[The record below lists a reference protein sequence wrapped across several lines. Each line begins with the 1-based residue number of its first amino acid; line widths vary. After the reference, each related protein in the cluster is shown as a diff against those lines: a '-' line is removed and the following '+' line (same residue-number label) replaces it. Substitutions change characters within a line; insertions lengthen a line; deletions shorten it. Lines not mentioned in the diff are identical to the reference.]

1 MEAWSSSIN
10 IFESYY
16 LELFVTM
23 SSGLSGGT
31 DSSLDEDDLA
41 EIRERFKELT
51 KEKEML
57 RDSKSESFDLIR
69 RLEFHVK
76 TLSKSRQEDKR
87 RITDLE
93 RELSNCSQEI
103 DYLQDQL
110 NMSNSALSYSES
122 RVEKLEESI
131 SSMTLEYQWEIESTK
146 LESISLEQILLETKK
161 LLEEK
166 MQENSKL
173 NECIQDLELR
183 NLDSNKVIES
193 LAKENKYLRENL
205 QSSDLNNG
213 AFVRKNGQS
222 HESLLENHD
231 QPFSKLEKDMSTV
244 LDPLFSEH
252 SIASASAADLQRKM
266 ADMSRQI
273 DDYEALVRQ
282 LKEELRGEKLKA
294 KDEADDL
301 AQEMA
306 ELRYQLTLMLEDE
319 RKRRASVEQL
329 SLHRIA
335 ELEAQIAKDRQKSIS
350 CQDLVQPAL
359 PSELLRYG
367 VTESSLCKFR
377 RYEIS

>member
-1 MEAWSSSIN
+1 
-10 IFESYY
+10 
-16 LELFVTM
+16 M

-31 DSSLDEDDLA
+31 DSSVDEDDLA

-87 RITDLE
+87 RIADLE
-93 RELSNCSQEI
+93 RELN
-103 DYLQDQL
+103 YLQDQL
-110 NMSNSALSYSES
+110 NMTNSALSYSES

-131 SSMTLEYQWEIESTK
+131 SSITLEYQWEIESTK
-146 LESISLEQILLETKK
+146 LESISLEQILLESKK

-166 MQENSKL
+166 IQENSKL

-213 AFVRKNGQS
+213 ALVRNDD
-222 HESLLENHD
+222 D
-231 QPFSKLEKDMSTV
+231 QPLFSKLEKDMR
-244 LDPLFSEH
+244 
-252 SIASASAADLQRKM
+252 ASSAADLETNM

-294 KDEADDL
+294 KEEADDL

-306 ELRYQLTLMLEDE
+306 ELRLLKNGKNPSAVRILLSENHEIKTP
-319 RKRRASVEQL
+319 KASSKIVFQSSKE
-329 SLHRIA
+329 
-335 ELEAQIAKDRQKSIS
+335 
-350 CQDLVQPAL
+350 QPAS

-377 RYEIS
+377 IFRGPT